1 MIGNS
6 WTHLLARVVVSPFLG
21 TRLRPN
27 HLTTLRLLSGLAACV
42 CFALGTKPGMG
53 WGGGL
58 WLLSAFLDRADGEL
72 ARIGNMMSRG
82 GHLYDYYTD
91 CLVNSLFF
99 AAVGLGLRH
108 SWLGHW
114 AILFGIISAAAL
126 MAASIFSEQLEQR
139 NPLQTRAYSGRWGFD
154 PDDALYLMAPFAW
167 LNWLSPILVAATVG
181 TTVMMVITW
190 LRLRRMVAAAEPT
203 VGAGS
208 IR

>member
-42 CFALGTKPGMG
+42 CFGLGTKSGMA

-72 ARIGNMMSRG
+72 ARIGNMTSRR

-91 CLVNSLFF
+91 NLVNSLFF
-99 AAVGLGLRH
+99 AAIGVGSRH

-114 AILFGIISAAAL
+114 AIPLGITTAL
-126 MAASIFSEQLEQR
+126 ALLACCILCEQLER
-139 NPLQTRAYSGRWGFD
+139 RSPSNTRSYSGRWGFD

-167 LNWLSPILVAATVG
+167 LDWLSPILAAAAVG

-190 LRLRRMVAAAEPT
+190 LRLRRLLAAAAPT

-208 IR
+208 LQ